1 MEEIKI
7 LEIDDTSYECKSL
20 IEFSSLIKI
29 LFKLLEKQKNI
40 ENKIDIINNRI
51 DEKENRLNNLEIHVT
66 GESKSEDHKIVNSFQ
81 STSNIPNIS
90 NKKLSPKTEEMQ
102 HSSKDI
108 NINNFKN
115 EEKEG
120 MPDESLGNM
129 NPDMIKKLFK
139 RVKENEKKIFEL
151 TKKTLEHNSIDKK
164 LNNTNELV
172 NNNTKGLDNLQKNL
186 DDLAKK
192 FSEFKTD
199 YENIKVKV
207 EDFNIYD
214 LFKGDGSNGASLD
227 ATKSLVMALE
237 NKVFKK
243 FSLYDER
250 YKTYDKDIFKLKEDT
265 KNNSSIVDG
274 IKHITEKNNQQ
285 IKDLL
290 QNYEEFNSGIKE
302 KLEALE
308 KELNDIKNSGIL
320 NADNKSLN
328 EIIETKLKDNEKNIT
343 NIIEKQINDKEIH
356 FQKKESQKISKEE
369 IENYKNNTKRFNE
382 IEKMIRQSS
391 EEIGAK
397 NIKERLQNI
406 ENELHQKLTKIEAL
420 ELKNKIV
427 FLEDEIKDES
437 LKVETLQQQWDK
449 MRSDITQIVKKLEFL
464 NTEYAKLSFQK
475 VTSNSDKLETSVDLL
490 KYVDKN
496 EYNNNKKDVNNKF
509 EKVRLAIEN
518 LGRNLENILSSLTH
532 TVNEKDLI
540 NYQGVMKNTLD
551 ELKLSIIKRFADKIE
566 TNKSLKYLE
575 TQLKTVLETTN
586 RKIDGADNWLLAKK
600 PLSNYLC
607 ASCES
612 VIKGE
617 LDKKADYIPWNKYP
631 SREDKN
637 YRMGHGFS
645 RMLQMVNDDIMRST
659 NTDNIN
665 SNLFLNTNNNNFNNF
680 NISNAKDNQKD
691 EDNNSNLQVNN
702 NNNTISNVK
711 LPKVKSKNVNLNSNQ
726 SLNNLEINTV
736 KDKKKDENEN
746 RMITSP
752 YDDHSLSTSN
762 INRPQIM
769 KIYKLNKNST
779 ITQTQNNTNS
789 DQQFLTIQNL
799 NIKKLNTNENSN
811 NNNKI
816 NNANIKK

>member
-290 QNYEEFNSGIKE
+290 QNYEEFNSDVKE

-308 KELNDIKNSGIL
+308 KELNDIKNNGTI
-320 NADNKSLN
+320 NAENKSLN
-328 EIIETKLKDNEKNIT
+328 EIIEK
-343 NIIEKQINDKEIH
+343 
-356 FQKKESQKISKEE
+356 
-369 IENYKNNTKRFNE
+369 
-382 IEKMIRQSS
+382 
-391 EEIGAK
+391 
-397 NIKERLQNI
+397 
-406 ENELHQKLTKIEAL
+406 
-420 ELKNKIV
+420 KNK
-427 FLEDEIKDES
+427 
-437 LKVETLQQQWDK
+437 
-449 MRSDITQIVKKLEFL
+449 R
-464 NTEYAKLSFQK
+464 
-475 VTSNSDKLETSVDLL
+475 
-490 KYVDKN
+490 
-496 EYNNNKKDVNNKF
+496 
-509 EKVRLAIEN
+509 
-518 LGRNLENILSSLTH
+518 
-532 TVNEKDLI
+532 
-540 NYQGVMKNTLD
+540 
-551 ELKLSIIKRFADKIE
+551 
-566 TNKSLKYLE
+566 
-575 TQLKTVLETTN
+575 
-586 RKIDGADNWLLAKK
+586 
-600 PLSNYLC
+600 
-607 ASCES
+607 
-612 VIKGE
+612 
-617 LDKKADYIPWNKYP
+617 
-631 SREDKN
+631 
-637 YRMGHGFS
+637 
-645 RMLQMVNDDIMRST
+645 
-659 NTDNIN
+659 
-665 SNLFLNTNNNNFNNF
+665 
-680 NISNAKDNQKD
+680 
-691 EDNNSNLQVNN
+691 
-702 NNNTISNVK
+702 
-711 LPKVKSKNVNLNSNQ
+711 
-726 SLNNLEINTV
+726 
-736 KDKKKDENEN
+736 
-746 RMITSP
+746 
-752 YDDHSLSTSN
+752 
-762 INRPQIM
+762 
-769 KIYKLNKNST
+769 
-779 ITQTQNNTNS
+779 
-789 DQQFLTIQNL
+789 
-799 NIKKLNTNENSN
+799 
-811 NNNKI
+811 
-816 NNANIKK
+816 